1 MLLTSLA
8 LKRITLN
15 GQSVRTTKNLYFG
28 CYLSKSKEFFYRE
41 MAILFPVKSE
51 MAILFFAGNVIQAP
65 PLPPSY
71 RNMITSCK
79 DLVLQVLVYFF
90 LSKRD

>member
-15 GQSVRTTKNLYFG
+15 GRSVRTTKNLYFG

-41 MAILFPVKSE
+41 MAILFPVKRE
-51 MAILFFAGNVIQAP
+51 MAILFFV
-65 PLPPSY
+65 
-71 RNMITSCK
+71 
-79 DLVLQVLVYFF
+79 
-90 LSKRD
+90 KRDPGPPFTTLFHALRMSCHLF